1 MIGPLEALIKAL
13 RKLPGVGEK
22 TATRYAFYI
31 LNADREE
38 IQDLISAITDVKE
51 KLRLCSQ
58 CFDLT
63 DTDPCRICSDPRRD
77 LSTMCVVET
86 PLDLLAIEKSGL
98 YRGLY
103 HVLHGVLSPLEAIM
117 PEDIRLA
124 ELVERVTTQGVK
136 EVILALNP
144 TVEGE
149 ATAAYIHDRLQ
160 GTGSAVSRIAYGI
173 PVGGSLEYTDPLTLT
188 KALENRKQM

>member
-22 TATRYAFYI
+22 TATRYAFYM

-38 IQDLISAITDVKE
+38 IQGLIKSIVDVKE

-58 CFDLT
+58 CFHLT

-77 LSTMCVVET
+77 ATTLCVVET
-86 PLDLLAIEKSGL
+86 PLDLLAVEKSGL
-98 YRGLY
+98 YKGLY

-124 ELVERVTTQGVK
+124 ELVNRVSTQGIK
-136 EVILALNP
+136 EIILALNP

-149 ATAAYIHDRLQ
+149 ATAGYIHDRLSEA
-160 GTGSAVSRIAYGI
+160 GVTISRIAYGI
-173 PVGGSLEYTDPLTLT
+173 PVGGSLEYTDPLTLSR
-188 KALENRKQM
+188 ALENRKQM

>member
-1 MIGPLEALIKAL
+1 MIGPLEALIKTL

-22 TATRYAFYI
+22 TATRYAFYM

-38 IQDLISAITDVKE
+38 IQGLIKSITDVKE

-58 CFDLT
+58 CFHLT

-77 LSTMCVVET
+77 ATTLCVVET
-86 PLDLLAIEKSGL
+86 PLDLLAVEKSGL
-98 YRGLY
+98 YKGLY

-124 ELVERVTTQGVK
+124 ELVSRVSTQGIK
-136 EVILALNP
+136 EIILALNP

-149 ATAAYIHDRLQ
+149 ATAGYIHDRLSEAGVTISQ
-160 GTGSAVSRIAYGI
+160 IAYGI
-173 PVGGSLEYTDPLTLT
+173 PVGGSLEYTDPLTLSR
-188 KALENRKQM
+188 ALENRKQM